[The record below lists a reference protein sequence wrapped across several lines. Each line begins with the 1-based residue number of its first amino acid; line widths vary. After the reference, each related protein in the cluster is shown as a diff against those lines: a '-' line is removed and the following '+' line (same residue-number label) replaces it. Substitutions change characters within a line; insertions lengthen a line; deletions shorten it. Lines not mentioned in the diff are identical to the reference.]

1 MEEQQQEENSPVLF
15 KQALMAS
22 CYPMC
27 SIDDDEMVCGE
38 VPAYKERVDSLAAR
52 PGYGSAGKKLSI
64 FTNYFGVSVNCPAI
78 YQYKVSIHPEPKLG
92 VTKKAVLSE
101 IVKLHGERVFR
112 NKIPVFDARKSLYT
126 AHALPIES
134 ETFVIKLDDDED
146 KTRIDL
152 QDLQSY
158 HTRRNASQGAI
169 QAIDAVVRALLS
181 SCLSAPGTIF
191 STKFGPIID
200 TQEGLEFWRGCYK
213 GVRLSQIGPGLNIDI
228 PAAPFYKPL
237 PVVEF
242 VAELLNRTD
251 VNQLFSTEEYYKV
264 EKALQGVFVETTHR
278 TDKTIRYKIKGLS
291 VVPLEDLMFAEGA
304 KENFT
309 TTVVDYF
316 QKCYKYKLKYIYW
329 PCLQCGSSRDIFLP
343 MEVCKILPGQRY
355 CRKLTTRQAAKLLK
369 ATCERPHIRKIAIMK
384 VRNNCNVERCVE
396 EFGIKVNGLPAIVRG
411 RILPTPELKY
421 HVSGNERTCVP
432 TGGRWNMINKIFCS
446 KMIKTCNFL
455 GMRVC
460 ETKLGLVSQCC
471 LPKNVKT
478 YTNIKYLENIALKI
492 NVKVGGR
499 NTVLQQAFVHNG
511 IPFVSD
517 IPTIIF
523 GADVSHPPPG
533 MYSSSIAG
541 VVGSIDWPEVTT
553 YRAVI
558 SAQLERQ
565 EIIGLFHS
573 TQDPKGC
580 LKPDGMIR
588 ELMMNFYQRNRR
600 KPERIIFYRD
610 GISESQFSQV
620 IIHEV
625 DAIRKA
631 CLSLQEDY
639 LPPITLVIVQKRHH
653 TRIFPHTLCS
663 NYTEQVAQIP
673 SGTVID
679 QDICHPSGFD
689 FYLCSHT
696 SQGNSRPTHYTV
708 IFDENHFTADGLQLL
723 THNLCY
729 MYARCTRAVSIV
741 PPVYYAHLAA
751 ARGRSYLGKFGDGSS
766 IRNEVSSELP
776 EFLKVPKI
784 ADRVLGVM
792 AKAEPLASISQRREQ
807 SVTIMV
813 TFAALHLCSCSRT

>member
-1 MEEQQQEENSPVLF
+1 MAHRCLACRVPLCRQLALSVL
-15 KQALMAS
+15 ARVGDAAMPDAMYGIGDDLTGWE
-22 CYPMC
+22 
-27 SIDDDEMVCGE
+27 ILDLLDDDEMVCGE

-78 YQYKVSIHPEPKLG
+78 YLYKVSIHPEPKLG

-112 NKIPVFDARKSLYT
+112 NKIPVFDTRKSLYT
-126 AHALPIES
+126 AHALPIVS

-146 KTRIDL
+146 KTRTKGVHEVTIQFYKRIDL

-169 QAIDAVVRALLS
+169 QAIDAVVRVLLS

-213 GVRLSQIGPGLNIDI
+213 GVRLSQFGPGLNIGCLKNMVFIGTHYI

-251 VNQLFSTEEYYKV
+251 VNQLFSTEEYDKV

-316 QKCYKYKLKYIYW
+316 QKRYKYKLKYIYW

-396 EFGIKVNGLPAIVRG
+396 EFGIRVNGLPAIVCG

-421 HVSGNERTCVP
+421 HVSGNEKTCVP
-432 TGGRWNMINKIFCS
+432 TGGRWNMINKS
-446 KMIKTCNFL
+446 
-455 GMRVC
+455 
-460 ETKLGLVSQCC
+460 
-471 LPKNVKT
+471 
-478 YTNIKYLENIALKI
+478 
-492 NVKVGGR
+492 
-499 NTVLQQAFVHNG
+499 
-511 IPFVSD
+511 
-517 IPTIIF
+517 
-523 GADVSHPPPG
+523 
-533 MYSSSIAG
+533 
-541 VVGSIDWPEVTT
+541 
-553 YRAVI
+553 
-558 SAQLERQ
+558 
-565 EIIGLFHS
+565 
-573 TQDPKGC
+573 
-580 LKPDGMIR
+580 
-588 ELMMNFYQRNRR
+588 
-600 KPERIIFYRD
+600 
-610 GISESQFSQV
+610 
-620 IIHEV
+620 
-625 DAIRKA
+625 
-631 CLSLQEDY
+631 
-639 LPPITLVIVQKRHH
+639 
-653 TRIFPHTLCS
+653 
-663 NYTEQVAQIP
+663 
-673 SGTVID
+673 
-679 QDICHPSGFD
+679 
-689 FYLCSHT
+689 
-696 SQGNSRPTHYTV
+696 
-708 IFDENHFTADGLQLL
+708 
-723 THNLCY
+723 
-729 MYARCTRAVSIV
+729 
-741 PPVYYAHLAA
+741 
-751 ARGRSYLGKFGDGSS
+751 
-766 IRNEVSSELP
+766 
-776 EFLKVPKI
+776 
-784 ADRVLGVM
+784 
-792 AKAEPLASISQRREQ
+792 
-807 SVTIMV
+807 
-813 TFAALHLCSCSRT
+813 